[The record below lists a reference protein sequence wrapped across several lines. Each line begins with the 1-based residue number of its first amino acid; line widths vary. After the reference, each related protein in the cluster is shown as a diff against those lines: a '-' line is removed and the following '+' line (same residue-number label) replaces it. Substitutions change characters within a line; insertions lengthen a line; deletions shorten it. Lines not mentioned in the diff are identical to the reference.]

1 MVYGVSKV
9 LTKQLLPQTFF
20 CALFFQVY
28 FSFATQLPVESA
40 CLLTK
45 QGMLDNPSPT
55 FAMVPLAL
63 PSICQF
69 PKAAYHCASV
79 LLHQG
84 EMLLPNATQS
94 PPNLLHIPNL
104 FLIPILV

>member
-1 MVYGVSKV
+1 MH
-9 LTKQLLPQTFF
+9 
-20 CALFFQVY
+20 AFFQVY
-28 FSFATQLPVESA
+28 FSSSFATQLPVESA
-40 CLLTK
+40 CLLAK

-55 FAMVPLAL
+55 FPMVPLTL

-84 EMLLPNATQS
+84 EVLLPNGTQF
-94 PPNLLHIPNL
+94 PPTLLDTPNP
-104 FLIPILV
+104 FLIPILAWPAMHTLC